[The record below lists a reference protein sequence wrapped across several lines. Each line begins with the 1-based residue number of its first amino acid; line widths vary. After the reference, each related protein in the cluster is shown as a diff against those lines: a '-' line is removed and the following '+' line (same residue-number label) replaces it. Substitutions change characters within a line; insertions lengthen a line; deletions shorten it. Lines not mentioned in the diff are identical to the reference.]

1 MSPPA
6 LYIKVKSIFSLKYLF
21 LYRPPAGALRPGI
34 RIYTSVYNLVPLMS
48 LYVVIAP
55 YKKDDFKVYPL
66 REEGSPLFV
75 GVLSL
80 QNTGSGMRPLRVRI
94 IREKEDEY
102 LPVPS
107 FVDLLKASSAIMTTA
122 TEPPQ
127 EAVINEM
134 LAAYQLG
141 SKRVSACR
149 FCLMEDR
156 VTFKR
161 PDMVRYKGELIC
173 MDCAKKELKREVS
186 YKGRLTRAGLERLES
201 LLVKTKDLGRV
212 VALLTPSN
220 LPPELT
226 RYDVIPASRD
236 PVKVVYF
243 RDLDLEPR
251 LKDILA
257 ERMGELMPVQVKS
270 LEAGLLNGDGQ
281 LVVSATATGKTLIGE
296 IAGMNNYLK
305 GRGKMLFLVPL
316 VALANQK
323 YEQFKGRYGPLGRI
337 GIRVGTSR
345 IALNDLKMNVKLD
358 SDIIVGTYEALDFV
372 LRKGEAGALK
382 KVGTVVIDEVH
393 MLEDEERGH
402 RLDGLIARLRAC
414 APGAQFIFLSATIG
428 NPKEIARRLRT
439 RLVEYEHRPV
449 PLERHLIFAGAHEKG
464 RLIEEYASKESA
476 KTSAKG
482 FRGQTIVFTNSRK
495 KCHQISQSLR
505 IQSAPYHAGLTYIQR
520 KSVEGRFA
528 KGELNVVVT
537 TAALAAGV
545 DFPASQVIFESLTM
559 GREWL
564 SVGEFQQMQGR
575 AGRPDYHDM
584 GQVIVLADPE
594 FRMDG
599 ETEEEVAF
607 RLLGGGVERVNVL
620 YDEPEQMEEC
630 LANACIATTEADIR
644 RMNDATLGITSDS
657 KYIID
662 RCVDKGLMVREKGH
676 IKNTPLGRAIA
687 THFLAVEDAFLIRD
701 RIYKKV
707 PPLDAAVELEPF
719 DAAYFRNAER
729 LSRILGVGVPSRA
742 FSPAS
747 LDIVF
752 SGESIAKLDRSLQGQ
767 FTDFAREFLDC
778 ACEDAPFCGCPERK
792 FSKKV
797 VEYRLQGK
805 DPRAIS
811 RAIASDY
818 DLSAFDGDILGYLDR
833 LTRNLDAI
841 GEIARILGKHDAAR
855 EAKALAKEIEDAG

>member
-1 MSPPA
+1 
-6 LYIKVKSIFSLKYLF
+6 
-21 LYRPPAGALRPGI
+21 
-34 RIYTSVYNLVPLMS
+34 MS
-48 LYVVIAP
+48 LYLVFAP
-55 YKKDDFKVYPL
+55 HKKDDFKVYPL

-80 QNTGSGMRPLRVRI
+80 QGTGSGMRPLRVRV
-94 IREKEDEY
+94 IREKGEEY

-107 FVDLLKASSAIMTTA
+107 FIDLLKAASAIMTTA
-122 TEPPQ
+122 MEPAQ
-127 EAVINEM
+127 EAAINEM
-134 LAAYQLG
+134 LGAYQLG
-141 SKRVSACR
+141 SKKVSVCR

-186 YKGRLTRAGLERLES
+186 FKGRMTRAGIERLES
-201 LLVKTKDLGRV
+201 LLLKTRDLGRV
-212 VALLTPSN
+212 IALLTPSN

-226 RYDVIPASRD
+226 RYDVIPASGDRVK
-236 PVKVVYF
+236 PVRVK
-243 RDLDLEPR
+243 DMDLEPR
-251 LKDILA
+251 LKAVLA
-257 ERMGELMPVQVKS
+257 EKMDELLPVQVKS
-270 LEAGLLNGDGQ
+270 LEAGLLKGESQ

-296 IAGMNNYLK
+296 MAGVDNYLK

-323 YEQFKGRYGPLGRI
+323 YEQFKDRYGFLKV

-345 IALNDLKMNVKLD
+345 IALNSLKMNVSLG
-358 SDIIVGTYEALDFV
+358 SDVIVGTYEALDFV
-372 LRKGEAGALK
+372 LRRGEGGALG

-414 APGAQFIFLSATIG
+414 APGAQLIFLSATIG
-428 NPKEIARRLRT
+428 NPKEVSKRLRA

-476 KTSAKG
+476 KVSSKG

-495 KCHQISQSLR
+495 KCHQISRSLR
-505 IQSAPYHAGLTYIQR
+505 IQSAPYHAGLTYAQR

-528 KGELNVVVT
+528 KGELKVVVT

-545 DFPASQVIFESLTM
+545 DFPASQVIFESLAM
-559 GREWL
+559 GRKWL
-564 SVGEFQQMQGR
+564 SVSEFQQMQGR

-584 GQVIVLADPE
+584 GRVVILADPE
-594 FRMDG
+594 FDMAG
-599 ETEEEVAF
+599 EAEEGVAF
-607 RLLGGGVERVNVL
+607 RLLGGGAEHVNVL

-630 LANACIATTEADIR
+630 LANACIASAEADIR
-644 RMNDATLGITSDS
+644 RVNDSMLGMSGES
-657 KYIID
+657 KHLID
-662 RCVDKGLMVREKGH
+662 KCVERGLMLREKGQVR
-676 IKNTPLGRAIA
+676 NAPLGRAVA

-701 RIYKKV
+701 RIYKKAL
-707 PPLDAAVELEPF
+707 PLDIAVELEPF
-719 DAAYFRNAER
+719 DAAYFRNADR
-729 LSRILGVGVPSRA
+729 LSRILGVSVPSRA

-752 SGESIAKLDRSLQGQ
+752 SGESIAKMDKSLQAR
-767 FTDFAREFLDC
+767 FTDFAQEFLNC
-778 ACEDAPFCGCPERK
+778 GCKDAPFCGCPERK

-805 DPRAIS
+805 DPRSIS

-841 GEIARILGKHDAAR
+841 GDIARILGKQEAAR
-855 EAKALAKEIEDAG
+855 GAKALAKEIEDAE

>member
-1 MSPPA
+1 M
-6 LYIKVKSIFSLKYLF
+6 
-21 LYRPPAGALRPGI
+21 
-34 RIYTSVYNLVPLMS
+34 SVYNLVPSMS
-48 LYVVIAP
+48 LYVVFMP
-55 YKKDDFKVYPL
+55 HKKDDFKVYPV
-66 REEGSPLFV
+66 REEGAPLFV

-80 QNTGSGMRPLRVRI
+80 QKTDKGIRPLRVRI
-94 IREKEDEY
+94 VREKEDEY
-102 LPVPS
+102 LPVSS
-107 FVDLLKASSAIMTTA
+107 FVDLLKASSAVLVTA
-122 TEPPQ
+122 MEPSQ
-127 EAVINEM
+127 EAVFNEM

-141 SKRVSACR
+141 SKKVSVCR
-149 FCLMEDR
+149 FCLMDDR

-161 PDMVRYKGELIC
+161 PDMVRYKDELIC
-173 MDCAKKELKREVS
+173 LDCAKRELRREVS
-186 YKGRLTRAGLERLES
+186 YKGRITKAGLERLES
-201 LLVKTKDLGRV
+201 LLLKTRDLGRII
-212 VALLTPSN
+212 AMLTPSN

-226 RYDVIPASRD
+226 RYDVVPASGDR
-236 PVKVVYF
+236 VKAV
-243 RDLDLEPR
+243 RIKDLDLEPR
-251 LKDILA
+251 LKGILM
-257 ERMGELMPVQVKS
+257 EKMDELMPVQAKS
-270 LEAGLLNGDGQ
+270 LQSGLLKGDSQ
-281 LVVSATATGKTLIGE
+281 LIVSATATGKTLIGE
-296 IAGMNNYLK
+296 MAGMNNYLK

-323 YEQFKGRYGPLGRI
+323 YEQFKDRYGSSGRV

-345 IALNDLKMNVKLD
+345 IALNNLKMNVRLD

-372 LRKGEAGALK
+372 LRKGEALA

-402 RLDGLIARLRAC
+402 RLDGLIARLRTC
-414 APGAQFIFLSATIG
+414 APDAQFIFLSATIG
-428 NPKEIARRLRT
+428 NPKEIAHHLKA

-449 PLERHLIFAGAHEKG
+449 PLERHLIFAGAHEKN
-464 RLIEEYASKESA
+464 RLIEEYASKEYA
-476 KTSAKG
+476 KTSTKG

-505 IQSAPYHAGLTYIQR
+505 IQSAPYHAGLTYVQR

-528 KGELNVVVT
+528 KGELKVVVT

-584 GQVIVLADPE
+584 GKVITLADPE
-594 FRMDG
+594 FSMDG

-607 RLLGGGVERVNVL
+607 RLLGGSMEHVNVL

-644 RMNDATLGITSDS
+644 RMNDAMLGISGDT
-657 KYIID
+657 KYLID
-662 RCVDKGLMVREKGH
+662 KCVDMGLMIREKGR

-701 RIYKKV
+701 RVYKKTQ
-707 PPLDAAVELEPF
+707 PLDIAVELEPF

-729 LSRILGVGVPSRA
+729 LSRVLGVNVPSRT

-752 SGESIAKLDRSLQGQ
+752 SGESIAKMDRSLQAQ

-778 ACEDAPFCGCPERK
+778 PCEDAPFCGCPERK

-805 DPRAIS
+805 DPRGIS
-811 RAIASDY
+811 KAIAADY

-841 GEIARILGKHDAAR
+841 GDIARILNKHEAAR
-855 EAKALAKEIEDAG
+855 EAKALAQKIEDAE

>member
-1 MSPPA
+1 
-6 LYIKVKSIFSLKYLF
+6 
-21 LYRPPAGALRPGI
+21 
-34 RIYTSVYNLVPLMS
+34 MS
-48 LYVVIAP
+48 LYVIVAP
-55 YKKDDFKVYPL
+55 YGRDDFKVYPV
-66 REEGSPLFV
+66 REEGAPLFV

-80 QNTGSGMRPLRVRI
+80 QRTDKGMRPLRMRI
-94 IREKEDEY
+94 VREKGDEY
-102 LPVPS
+102 LPVS
-107 FVDLLKASSAIMTTA
+107 SLVDLLRASSAIMTTTMGPA
-122 TEPPQ
+122 Q
-127 EAVINEM
+127 EAAVDEV
-134 LAAYQLG
+134 LAAYQLS
-141 SKRVSACR
+141 SKKVSVCR

-186 YKGRLTRAGLERLES
+186 YKGRITRAGLERLES
-201 LLVKTKDLGRV
+201 LLLKTRDLGRV
-212 VALLTPSN
+212 IALLTPSN

-226 RYDVIPASRD
+226 RYDIIPASGDRTKALR
-236 PVKVVYF
+236 VK
-243 RDLDLEPR
+243 DLELEPR
-251 LKDILA
+251 LKAVLA
-257 ERMGELMPVQVKS
+257 EKMDELMPVQVRS
-270 LEAGLLNGDGQ
+270 LEAGLLKGDGQ

-296 IAGMNNYLK
+296 MAGLNNHLK
-305 GRGKMLFLVPL
+305 GRGRMLFLVPL

-323 YEQFKGRYGPLGRI
+323 YEQFKDRYGPLARI

-358 SDIIVGTYEALDFV
+358 SDVVVGTYEALDFV
-372 LRKGEAGALK
+372 LRRGDAAALK

-402 RLDGLIARLRAC
+402 RLDGLISRLRAC
-414 APGAQFIFLSATIG
+414 APGAQFIFLSATVG
-428 NPKEIARRLRT
+428 NPKEVARRLNA

-464 RLIEEYASKESA
+464 RLIDEYASKEYA
-476 KTSAKG
+476 KVSSKG

-505 IQSAPYHAGLTYIQR
+505 IQSAPYHAGLTYSQR
-520 KSVEGRFA
+520 KGIENRFA
-528 KGELNVVVT
+528 KGELKVVVT

-545 DFPASQVIFESLTM
+545 DFPASQVIFESLAM

-575 AGRPDYHDM
+575 AGRPDYHDL

-594 FRMDG
+594 FSMDG
-599 ETEEEVAF
+599 EAEEEVAF
-607 RLLGGGVERVNVL
+607 RLLGGGAEHVSVL
-620 YDEPEQMEEC
+620 YDEPRQMEEC
-630 LANACIATTEADIR
+630 LANACIAHSEAEIR
-644 RMNDATLGITSDS
+644 RMNESMLGMSSDS
-657 KYIID
+657 KYLMD
-662 RCVDKGLMVREKGH
+662 KCVEKGLMVREKGGVR
-676 IKNTPLGRAIA
+676 NTPLGRAVA

-701 RIYKKV
+701 RIYKKAL
-707 PPLDAAVELEPF
+707 PLDVALELEPF

-729 LSRILGVGVPSRA
+729 LSRILGVNVPSRA

-752 SGESIAKLDRSLQGQ
+752 SGESIAKLDKSLRGQ
-767 FTDFAREFLDC
+767 FTDFAQEFLDC

-792 FSKKV
+792 FSKKII
-797 VEYRLQGK
+797 EYRLQGK

-811 RAIASDY
+811 RAVAADY

-841 GEIARILGKHDAAR
+841 GDIARILNKHEAAR
-855 EAKALAKEIEDAG
+855 EAKALAKDIEDAG